1 MLLIFFFFSCDDCNI
16 SLLFSSAILVFCGNV
31 AMAEDDSIKPRSG
44 DNMDG
49 SGLERIEDGS
59 VVSNIHTSK
68 WRVFTDSGREH
79 FFQVDLLFA

>member
-1 MLLIFFFFSCDDCNI
+1 
-16 SLLFSSAILVFCGNV
+16 
-31 AMAEDDSIKPRSG
+31 MAEDDSIKPRSG
-44 DNMDG
+44 DNTDG

-79 FFQVDLLFA
+79 FFQVLIDDLHNETQNCFFLCL